1 MNSVEKTSLHPRNQ
15 HRLRYDFKAL
25 TQTLPELG
33 PYVRL
38 NDYGDESVDF
48 ANPKAVKMLNRAILK
63 HFYGVNFW
71 DIPENYLCPPIP
83 GRADYIHHVADLF
96 ESPKNLRG
104 LDIGVGANCVYPL
117 IGHSEYGWSFVGLDI
132 DPVSVKSA
140 SAIAQMNHLEDKILI
155 RQQAHPENI
164 FKGVIDPQEQFDF
177 TMCNPPFHSSLDEAM
192 QGSKRKWKNL
202 GKKTTQTPVLNFG
215 GQGAELWCE
224 GGEARFIKR
233 MVDESV
239 NYSQQ
244 CKWFTT
250 LVSKKENLNW
260 VYLALQKVNPADVRT
275 IEMGQGQ
282 KKSRMVAWTYR
293 SQK

>member
-96 ESPKNLRG
+96 ASPINLRG

-117 IGHSEYGWSFVGLDI
+117 IGHSEYGWSFVGVDI

-140 SAIAQMNHLEDKILI
+140 NAIAQMNHLEDKILI

-202 GKKTTQTPVLNFG
+202 GKKTTKTPVLNFG

-244 CKWFTT
+244 CRWFTT